1 MPVISRRAEFEEVA
15 LPHLDAL
22 YNSALSLTH
31 NGVAADDLVQE
42 TYLKAW
48 RFFDSFATGTSCKAW
63 LFKIMM
69 NTYINQYR
77 RRNRQPQTV
86 DFKEIED
93 HSESRLGPDVTP
105 LDPDAYLVFDG
116 LFSDEVKSALE
127 SLPDYFLEVALLADV
142 EQFTYQQIADILDV
156 PIGTVRSRLSRA
168 RGLLQT
174 KLWGYAKER
183 GLAGD
188 RDLAEEH
195 GLAGQ
200 RALDDTGQGEF
211 L

>member
-1 MPVISRRAEFEEVA
+1 MPAISRRIEFEEEA
-15 LPHLDAL
+15 LPHIDAL

-31 NGVAADDLVQE
+31 DPISADDLVQE

-48 RFFDSFATGTSCKAW
+48 RFFDSFSPGTSCKAW

-93 HSESRLGPDVTP
+93 HAESRIGLDMPP
-105 LDPDAYLVFDG
+105 LDGSAQTVFNG

-127 SLPDYFLEVALLADV
+127 SLPEYFLDVALLADI
-142 EQFTYQQIADILDV
+142 EQFTYQEIADILGV

-168 RGLLQT
+168 RSLLQA
-174 KLWGYAKER
+174 KLFHYARER
-183 GLAGD
+183 GLAG
-188 RDLAEEH
+188 
-195 GLAGQ
+195 Q
-200 RALDDTGQGEF
+200 RVSGDDSSLGDTREANPKI
-211 L
+211 